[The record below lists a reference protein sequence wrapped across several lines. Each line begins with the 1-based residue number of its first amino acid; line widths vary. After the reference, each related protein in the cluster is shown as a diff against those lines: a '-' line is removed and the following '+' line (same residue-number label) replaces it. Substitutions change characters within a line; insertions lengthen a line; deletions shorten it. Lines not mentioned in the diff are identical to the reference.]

1 MERVC
6 TDMARK
12 RSGVRVQK
20 AAGTSVVVVPS
31 GPAPTRRRRSSGA
44 VTRRRKKGGF
54 GRKHA
59 PKYNLQNTMMMLA
72 AGGAI
77 IGFVEKHFGANIP
90 ELPLV
95 GRKGAIALAV
105 LFLKPKNQWLQD
117 AGKAA
122 AAISGYELGSTGKVT
137 GDVASSAY

>member
-1 MERVC
+1 
-6 TDMARK
+6 MAK
-12 RSGVRVQK
+12 RGSRGGVKVQK
-20 AAGTSVVVVPS
+20 APGTSVVVVPS
-31 GPAPTRRRRSSGA
+31 APAPVRRRSRGGRSIA
-44 VTRRRKKGGF
+44 KRSRRK
-54 GRKHA
+54 GRVGKYFA
-59 PKYNLQNTMMMLA
+59 SKYNLQNSMMTLA

-105 LFLKPKNQWLQD
+105 LLLKPKNAWLQD

>member
-1 MERVC
+1 
-6 TDMARK
+6 MAK
-12 RSGVRVQK
+12 RRTGGVKVSK
-20 AAGTSVVVVPS
+20 APGTSVVVVPS
-31 GPAPTRRRRSSGA
+31 GPAPARRRRSGGRA
-44 VTRRRKKGGF
+44 IARRSRKRGKV
-54 GRKHA
+54 GRYINS
-59 PKYNLQNTMMMLA
+59 KYNLQNVMMTLA

-105 LFLKPKNQWLQD
+105 LLLKPKNAWLQD

>member
-1 MERVC
+1 
-6 TDMARK
+6 MARRK
-12 RSGVRVQK
+12 RSGGVKVAK
-20 AAGTSVVVVPS
+20 APGTSVVVVPS
-31 GPAPTRRRRSSGA
+31 GPAPARRRSGGRAIAKRS
-44 VTRRRKKGGF
+44 RKR
-54 GRKHA
+54 GRIGKYIA
-59 PKYNLQNTMMMLA
+59 SKYNLQNSMMTLA

-77 IGFVEKHFGANIP
+77 IGFVEKHFGDQIP

-105 LFLKPKNQWLQD
+105 LLLKPKNAWLQD

>member
-1 MERVC
+1 
-6 TDMARK
+6 MARRS
-12 RSGVRVQK
+12 RSGVKVAK
-20 AAGTSVVVVPS
+20 APGTSVVVVPS
-31 GPAPTRRRRSSGA
+31 GPAPVRRRSGGRA
-44 VTRRRKKGGF
+44 IAKPRRKRGKV
-54 GRKHA
+54 GRYINS
-59 PKYNLQNTMMMLA
+59 KYNLQNVMMTLA

-105 LFLKPKNQWLQD
+105 LLLKPKNAWLQD

-122 AAISGYELGSTGKVT
+122 AAISGYELGSTGRVT
-137 GDVASSAY
+137 GDVASTAY